1 MVNLTQIKKE
11 IKALNKNLDG
21 ITDEL
26 INKLNDYQSGYE
38 KMLLKTDFD
47 LDSNK
52 RFKQTTKNLNKA
64 NKLSINKLGF
74 NKLAV
79 SHIEQYDDVVK
90 EQIAFNKSIGIV
102 TDLKFNDVS
111 ILKYF
116 KDLDLA
122 SMMGESEQLDR
133 LIKKQLVNAIALK
146 SPWQKTIK
154 NLSKDVLGIGIKDG
168 ALSRYANTYMRTSLY
183 GLSRTVDKAI
193 YDRIGNGD

>member
-154 NLSKDVLGIGIKDG
+154 NLSKDLLGIGIKDG